1 VHRASYG
8 AIGHTGDTPGVPF
21 FKRYFLGGSENL
33 RGWGRLEVSPLSETG
48 TPLGGQAHLWAS
60 SEARVPIVGPVG
72 AAAFLDAGN
81 AWRQPWTLRPNDLRY
96 SAGVGLRYRSPFG
109 PLRLDVGY
117 QLNPIHALRIGGEPQ
132 ERRWRVHAGAG
143 QGF

>member
-1 VHRASYG
+1 
-8 AIGHTGDTPGVPF
+8 
-21 FKRYFLGGSENL
+21 
-33 RGWGRLEVSPLSETG
+33 
-48 TPLGGQAHLWAS
+48 
-60 SEARVPIVGPVG
+60 VPIAGPVG

-96 SAGVGLRYRSPFG
+96 SAGIGLRYRSPFG

-117 QLNPIHALRIGGEPQ
+117 QLNPTHALRIGGEPQ
-132 ERRWRVHAGAG
+132 ERRWRVHVGAG